1 MALWEKRCFSILLF
15 SSAIN
20 CHFFPKGDACQYI
33 ERKTCISGKSVSS
46 HIQGYI
52 SAFLLGNGW
61 RGFSLPP
68 TVFYKEASMRK
79 VKLIVHEKYVSKHS
93 LSDIFAPE
101 FDFYNFNEHIA

>member
-15 SSAIN
+15 SSAIY
-20 CHFFPKGDACQYI
+20 CLFSPKGDACQYI
-33 ERKTCISGKSVSS
+33 ALKTCISGKTVSS
-46 HIQGYI
+46 HIQGCI

-79 VKLIVHEKYVSKHS
+79 VELIVHEKYANKQS

-101 FDFYNFNEHIA
+101 FDF